1 MINLS
6 RHSALP
12 DMNLVNSDANYVAII
27 ENGQASSE
35 IFVNTC
41 TGACS
46 VGNFGFQ
53 DLAGFFFFFFC
64 LRGNLGIL
72 ESWNLS

>member
-1 MINLS
+1 MNDPRL
-6 RHSALP
+6 SALS
-12 DMNLVNSDANYVAII
+12 DMRLAKSDANYVAIT
-27 ENGQASSE
+27 ENGQALSE

-53 DLAGFFFFFFC
+53 DLAVF
-64 LRGNLGIL
+64 
-72 ESWNLS
+72 

>member
-1 MINLS
+1 MK
-6 RHSALP
+6 RAK
-12 DMNLVNSDANYVAII
+12 SDANYVAMI
-27 ENGQASSE
+27 ENGKASSE

-53 DLAGFFFFFFC
+53 DLAV
-64 LRGNLGIL
+64 
-72 ESWNLS
+72 S

>member
-1 MINLS
+1 
-6 RHSALP
+6 
-12 DMNLVNSDANYVAII
+12 MNLANSDANYVAII

-53 DLAGFFFFFFC
+53 DLAVF

-72 ESWNLS
+72 ESLDSFLGS